1 MERVELGRVC
11 LLILDTV
18 PGNVLRGEILTFFSH
33 RFPSPFFFFSFSLF
47 TTTVFFLFLL
57 VSQGW
62 HYNDAFSRN
71 FNGGVIYR
79 RETRINHDGRAKS
92 SRKIYSCDKR
102 SKFNALRKIS
112 LWEDISL
119 YEDIER
125 MYEVSNAT
133 KL

>member
-1 MERVELGRVC
+1 MSSNFGHGSRK
-11 LLILDTV
+11 
-18 PGNVLRGEILTFFSH
+18 
-33 RFPSPFFFFSFSLF
+33 RFARRNFNIFLSSISFTFFFFFLF
-47 TTTVFFLFLL
+47 VVYNDRFFLFLL